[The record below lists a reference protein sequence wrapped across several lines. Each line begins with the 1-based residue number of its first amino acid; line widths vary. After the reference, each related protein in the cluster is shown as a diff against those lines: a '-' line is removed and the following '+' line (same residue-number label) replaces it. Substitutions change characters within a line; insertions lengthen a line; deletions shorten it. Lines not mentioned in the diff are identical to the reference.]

1 MSNDKP
7 RPRSPAGFNAE
18 EKKAWATFYARVGKD
33 PLLAAELI
41 ALLDKD
47 IELKRA
53 HLALY
58 LSSKEAMRAHQQRQG
73 RNQHIAHAIRWLFR
87 LLFAAPAKWLVG
99 GFHRSTEIALA
110 SLPQEATG
118 ESAIRQVERIARN
131 GTSTANKAKPEKAE
145 PDKQQQQQ
153 PTG

>member
-18 EKKAWATFYARVGKD
+18 EKKAWAAFYARVGKD

-41 ALLDKD
+41 GLLDKD
-47 IELKRA
+47 VELKRA

-58 LSSKEAMRAHQQRQG
+58 LSSKEAMRAHQQRQV
-73 RNQHIAHAIRWLFR
+73 RNQRIAHAIRWLFR
-87 LLFAAPAKWLVG
+87 LSFAVPAQWLVSG
-99 GFHRSTEIALA
+99 LRRSTDIALA

-118 ESAIRQVERIARN
+118 ESAIRQVKRIARN
-131 GTSTANKAKPEKAE
+131 STSAADKAE
-145 PDKQQQQQ
+145 FEQQQQQ
-153 PTG
+153 STG